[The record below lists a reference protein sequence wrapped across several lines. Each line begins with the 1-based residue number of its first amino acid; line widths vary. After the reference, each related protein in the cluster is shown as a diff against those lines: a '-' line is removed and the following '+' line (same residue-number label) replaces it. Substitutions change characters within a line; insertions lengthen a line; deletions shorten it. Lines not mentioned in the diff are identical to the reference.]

1 MKTTFLYFR
10 GMFENPAPV
19 VKSCKQNI
27 NLKCSTFLGTP
38 TKPTQ

>member
-1 MKTTFLYFR
+1 
-10 GMFENPAPV
+10 MFENPAPV